1 VRLRPPV
8 LALTA
13 ALLLLAA
20 CGQKGPLVLPA
31 TVAPVAV
38 APAGAASSAAAS
50 PQAAGGTGR

>member
-1 VRLRPPV
+1 MRLRPPV

-31 TVAPVAV
+31 SAAPGVAPV
-38 APAGAASSAAAS
+38 AGAASSPAATAQ
-50 PQAAGGTGR
+50 PDRGTGR